1 MHSKLGIRGDFV
13 RGIFHWHRRQLSP
26 EHRIALRRRRRRPD
40 QRRYISLYY
49 IYIFSTWAERQVG
62 AFPCS
67 AHFCVRSE
75 FVSAHIKKSRPGTRN
90 NNHNEASACNY
101 QHTKGAQVI
110 ANSNQ
115 ANGTSAKNCTHWE
128 WLDLLLTK
136 VLSLHFSCCCI
147 LKGSNVTNLQSE
159 IKTIKK
165 WPNYFNPQG
174 ISSHEIPFQGFV
186 SIFPGCL

>member
-49 IYIFSTWAERQVG
+49 IYILNLGRAPGRRLSLLRPFLCAERV
-62 AFPCS
+62 
-67 AHFCVRSE
+67 CVC
-75 FVSAHIKKSRPGTRN
+75 AYKKSRPGTRN

-115 ANGTSAKNCTHWE
+115 ANKTSAKNCTHWE

-159 IKTIKK
+159 IKTIKNDQIILTRK
-165 WPNYFNPQG
+165 
-174 ISSHEIPFQGFV
+174 E
-186 SIFPGCL
+186 